1 MHFLKLA
8 ATAPRFLERDLR
20 TVWQYRLEREGL
32 QRILRLQTPLYSYA
46 SSYSARY
53 ITNAS
58 NPRTPAWD
66 AKTHPA
72 TAPQSQS
79 RSFATTA
86 RILVCRHH
94 KIELLRPKRACF
106 RAFDRL
112 VAHHPRKSS
121 CLCRRRHHVAAIGH
135 VGPAALL
142 IRLQKLCAENFSML
156 FRDKH
161 FMVGSHPIGQ
171 RFVFAHP
178 VAACRSLLPAPLA
191 LRAARF
197 RPHPRASPLSQFS

>member
-1 MHFLKLA
+1 MHFLA

-46 SSYSARY
+46 SSYSAIHHRRIQPTY
-53 ITNAS
+53 PSLGCKNAS
-58 NPRTPAWD
+58 GNCPTISKPQLCHDRTAF
-66 AKTHPA
+66 
-72 TAPQSQS
+72 
-79 RSFATTA
+79 SFVATTKLNCFA
-86 RILVCRHH
+86 RN
-94 KIELLRPKRACF
+94 ERALARSIVWSHII
-106 RAFDRL
+106 RAS
-112 VAHHPRKSS
+112 PS
-121 CLCRRRHHVAAIGH
+121 CLCRRRHLAAIGH

-171 RFVFAHP
+171 RFVFAHFP
-178 VAACRSLLPAPLA
+178 WQRVGLSC
-191 LRAARF
+191 
-197 RPHPRASPLSQFS
+197 PHHWL